1 MEDTLSCLFGEIKAK
16 LLRIFFLREGLP
28 VPQKFIFK
36 KIPVSSRKI
45 KKEINDLLQ
54 AGLLKKERRKKDIF
68 FSLNH
73 KSPFF
78 PEIKAIVFKTGPL
91 FLKEILK
98 VVKNQRQIKL
108 LLISGIFLEEKR
120 SPIDLL
126 LVGNSPQKKIEALI
140 KKIEK
145 NIGREIRWSYFD
157 VEEYKY
163 RKEMGDHFLKEIFEL
178 PNKILFDKI
187 K

>member
-1 MEDTLSCLFGEIKAK
+1 MEESLSYLFGEIKAK
-16 LLRIFFLREGLP
+16 LLKIFFLREGVSLS
-28 VPQKFIFK
+28 QKFIFK
-36 KIPVSSRKI
+36 KIPVSPKKV
-45 KKEINDLLQ
+45 KKEINDLLET
-54 AGLLKKERRKKDIF
+54 GLLKKERRKKDTF

-78 PEIKAIVFKTGPL
+78 AEIKAIVFKAGPL

-98 VVKNQRQIKL
+98 VLKNQKQIKL
-108 LLISGIFLEEKR
+108 ALISGIFLDEKR
-120 SPIDLL
+120 SPVDLL
-126 LVGNSPQKKIEALI
+126 LVGNSTQKKIESLI
-140 KKIEK
+140 KRIEK
-145 NIGREIRWSYFD
+145 NIGREIKWSYFS